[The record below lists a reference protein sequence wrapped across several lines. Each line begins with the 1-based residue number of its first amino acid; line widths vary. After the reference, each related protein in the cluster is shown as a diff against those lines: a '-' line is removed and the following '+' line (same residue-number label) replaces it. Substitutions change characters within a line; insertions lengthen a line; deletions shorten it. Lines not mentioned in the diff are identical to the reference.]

1 MTNNL
6 DNIIIEIEDLFQQV
20 NHDLEVLDQCLPSER
35 VNFQNEIQAKLNAL
49 ETKIARLKNESRS
62 LPPTKREYYTNEIN
76 SFQSQHTQISSE
88 FKKQVTLAMNNPAG
102 KQASQLEANIRKSQG
117 INENLDEAIRLGNDA
132 ITTGNATLNILE
144 DDRKRINHIN
154 ENIDVIDREAVSG
167 VDRAKRMV
175 RRACFNNFIIWAI
188 VILLVGLLGF
198 SLYWKLKK

>member
-20 NHDLEVLDQCLPSER
+20 NHDLEVLDQCIPSER